1 MRRRDESMVQECIVE
16 VGAGGWIEPIG
27 EEVERRRFAE
37 KDGIEKETWCCTSR
51 RGHSGQRRCKPEE
64 K

>member
-1 MRRRDESMVQECIVE
+1 MGRRDESMVQECIVE

-37 KDGIEKETWCCTSR
+37 KDGIEKET
-51 RGHSGQRRCKPEE
+51 
-64 K
+64 